1 MTRNTKPARK
11 TAPKP
16 RTKAARV
23 PLTNEA
29 YAQIEAAAFKNC
41 RTVSQELTYRIEA
54 GLRSPAAVGAGPYF
68 PPAPPPP
75 MGADVPAGPFM
86 ETTPQVI
93 VTNGVPPEVRLWT
106 PEEEAH
112 IEAAA
117 KTAGV
122 GEGQLAALRLIH
134 KTPEAVLAAVQAEAR
149 EPAGAPA

>member
-1 MTRNTKPARK
+1 MDKNTKTRRK

-16 RTKAARV
+16 QPRTQAARV
-23 PLTNEA
+23 PLTDDA
-29 YAQIEAAAFKNC
+29 YAAIEAAAFKNC

-54 GLRSPAAVGAGPYF
+54 GLRGPSTPAPYY
-68 PPAPPPP
+68 PPSPPPP
-75 MGADVPAGPFM
+75 LGADAPTGPYM
-86 ETTPQVI
+86 ETTPQVT
-93 VTNGVPPEVRLWT
+93 VTSGVPPEVIMWT
-106 PEEEAH
+106 QEQEAM